1 MLEKAILIESRKFD
15 YPGYY
20 NCESYCRVRIYSP
33 SEQTIVIVS
42 ESETNSGTSV
52 TNMAE
57 GIATLVAYH
66 YELDVKKTIWIEHYP
81 EQNNGRSSLFLESFS
96 LVEFDWG
103 CHYPFPYQREIQPIK
118 LKASNP
124 QWTYIDKTE
133 VQQLLGVPL

>member
-1 MLEKAILIESRKFD
+1 MLKAAILLEDKILD

-20 NCESYCRVRIYSP
+20 NCESHCRVRIYFLP
-33 SEQTIVIVS
+33 EQTIVIVS
-42 ESETNSGTSV
+42 ESETNEGTSV

-57 GIATLVAYH
+57 GIATLVAYQ

-81 EQNNGRSSLFLESFS
+81 EQNNGRSSLFVESFS

-103 CHYPFPYQREIQPIK
+103 CHYPFPNQRAIQPIK

-124 QWTYIDKTE
+124 QWKHIGKTE
-133 VQQLLGVPL
+133 VQQLLGIPL